1 MPEQEKIILG
11 FQEKLALGLVGFL
24 VILALFFWQTFRSNS
39 LFSIT
44 LLAAI
49 LLAGAGYWFWRNYRL
64 VDSVPES
71 PVKIR
76 EKLEGILHTIF
87 LPRGY
92 HIITLPSVDEA
103 NIGWAVLRDTYGT
116 SVIVQYIERPL
127 EESIGIGEITLL
139 DERMEEESVPKRIC
153 LATSLFDSE
162 ALGFARRK
170 NILAKDSDQLIAML
184 KEAEEQSR
192 KGGEYR
198 CRYCGSKLEQ
208 SEGIAGYIKCPN
220 PNCARTFTVEEL
232 EEEKNVRS
240 GKTKTLTISCFGCS
254 RPVELDIT
262 MSGLAE
268 CPYDDCSWI
277 INVDNE
283 ILALKGGLD
292 KRVSGRVEETSPGGE
307 RQARQVADRHT
318 YLTVSTPGL
327 FLFFIISISAFLTFV
342 YFITQ

>member
-1 MPEQEKIILG
+1 MPEREKKILG
-11 FQEKLALGLVGFL
+11 FQGKLGLGLVGFL
-24 VILALFFWQTFRSNS
+24 VILPLFFWQTFRSNP
-39 LFSIT
+39 LLSIT

-49 LLAGAGYWFWRNYRL
+49 LLAGAGSWFWRKYRQ
-64 VDSVPES
+64 VNSEPEL

-76 EKLEGILHTIF
+76 EKLEGTLQTVF

-92 HIITLPSVDEA
+92 DIITLPSVDEA
-103 NIGWAVLRDTYGT
+103 NIGWAVLRDTCGI

-127 EESIGIGEITLL
+127 EEPIGIEEITLL
-139 DERMEEESVPKRIC
+139 DERMKEGSVPKGVC
-153 LATSLFDSE
+153 LATSLFDSD

-170 NILAKDSDQLIAML
+170 NILTKDSNQLTALL
-184 KEAEEQSR
+184 KEAEEQSQ
-192 KGGEYR
+192 KVEEYR

-208 SEGIAGYIKCPN
+208 SEGITGYMKCPH
-220 PNCARTFTVEEL
+220 PNCARTFTMKEL

-240 GKTKTLTISCFGCS
+240 GKTKTFTISCYGCS
-254 RPVELDIT
+254 RPVELDTT
-262 MSGLAE
+262 MSGLVE

-283 ILALKGGLD
+283 ILALKGRLD
-292 KRVSGRVEETSPGGE
+292 KRVSERLAEASPGGE
-307 RQARQVADRHT
+307 HQARQVAHRRT
-318 YLTVSTPGL
+318 YLTISTPGF